1 MSCAKIDPA
10 LHQAQ
15 KPPWIKV
22 RLPSNPVFF
31 STKALISD
39 LRLHTVCESAQ
50 CPNRW
55 ECWSQG
61 TATMMIAGDRCTRAC
76 GFCAVTTAKPFAL
89 EEDEP
94 QRVAEAVRRMKLK
107 HVVITAVARDDLKDG
122 GANHFARVIAA
133 IREMD
138 PSIIIEV
145 LVPDFHAQDW
155 CIQIVLDAA
164 PDIYNHNM
172 ETVERLTPLVRSRAK
187 YRTSLQVLRR
197 AKELSPKT
205 VTKSGVMLGLG
216 ETEPELFQT
225 MDDLREVGCQVLTMG
240 QYLRPTP
247 KPFAGGRIHHAG
259 AVRSLRRDRAQKG
272 IRACR
277 LRSARAQLVSRGR
290 LSSGRPLTMERSASV
305 PSWTVHREDRQSIA
319 AVIPA
324 YQEEKHIGD
333 VVRRTRAKIDNV
345 LVVDDGSRDKTAERA
360 REAGAEVIVHPQ
372 NRGKGESIKTGLRH
386 WLDRQFTWVFIL
398 DADGQHR
405 PEEIDDFIRAA
416 MSDGAS
422 LLLGNRMKNVS
433 SMPLLRRVVNR
444 YMSNKIS
451 RVCGQQI
458 PDTQCGLP
466 HVASTSHSRSCSA
479 APTVSITK
487 PRCSSSPAAKVF
499 ASNQCPSAPFTPTK
513 SAASTPCAT
522 PFVSSN

>member
-76 GFCAVTTAKPFAL
+76 GFCAVTTAKPYAL

-122 GANHFARVIAA
+122 GANHFARTIAA

-138 PSIIIEV
+138 RQRSWQRLPADNSVGHRQDADATVIEV

-155 CIQIVLDAA
+155 CIKIVLDAG
-164 PDIYNHNM
+164 PDIYNHNL
-172 ETVERLTPLVRSRAK
+172 ETVERLTPLVRSRAR
-187 YRTSLQVLRR
+187 YQTSLKVLRR
-197 AKELSPKT
+197 VKELSQKM

-216 ETEPELFQT
+216 EKETELFQT
-225 MDDLREVGCQVLTMG
+225 MDDLREAGCEVLTMG

-247 KPFAGGRIHHAG
+247 KHLPVVEYITPDQFNYYGDIARK
-259 AVRSLRRDRAQKG
+259 KG
-272 IRACR
+272 F
-277 LRSARAQLVSRGR
+277 L
-290 LSSGRPLTMERSASV
+290 
-305 PSWTVHREDRQSIA
+305 
-319 AVIPA
+319 
-324 YQEEKHIGD
+324 
-333 VVRRTRAKIDNV
+333 
-345 LVVDDGSRDKTAERA
+345 
-360 REAGAEVIVHPQ
+360 
-372 NRGKGESIKTGLRH
+372 
-386 WLDRQFTWVFIL
+386 
-398 DADGQHR
+398 
-405 PEEIDDFIRAA
+405 
-416 MSDGAS
+416 
-422 LLLGNRMKNVS
+422 
-433 SMPLLRRVVNR
+433 
-444 YMSNKIS
+444 
-451 RVCGQQI
+451 
-458 PDTQCGLP
+458 
-466 HVASTSHSRSCSA
+466 HVASGPLVRSSYHA
-479 APTVSITK
+479 ADFHPIV
-487 PRCSSSPAAKVF
+487 RR
-499 ASNQCPSAPFTPTK
+499 
-513 SAASTPCAT
+513 
-522 PFVSSN
+522 